1 MTVPHT
7 ADVLVV
13 GGGATGAGVLRD
25 LARRGLRGLLV
36 ERGDY
41 GTGTTGRYHG
51 LLDSGGRYVQKDQVA
66 AHECIVENRVL
77 RRIAPASVED
87 TGGYF
92 VATPD
97 DPEDYVE
104 AFAANCEASGVDCD
118 EIDVPTLLA
127 KEPALTR
134 RIRRAFR
141 VPDGSIEPW
150 QLIDSTLADARLH
163 GSEAL
168 SYQRVVGFDVEGGR
182 IVGATLRSER
192 DGSVSKVWV
201 KFVVSAAGA
210 WAGQIAALANV
221 RVEMTPGKG
230 TMLIYNHR
238 MTDSVVNRCHK
249 SSDGDIMVPV
259 HTVAILG
266 TTDIKVPDPDDYE
279 ITREEVA
286 GLVAEG
292 AKLFPELPRM
302 RILRAY
308 AGVRPLYRAP
318 ASVGGA
324 VGNRAIPRAHA
335 ILDHADQGVD
345 NFVSIVGGKLT
356 THRLMAEETVDAV
369 AAKLGV
375 TEPCTTADE
384 VLPGQPGG
392 HTYWLG
398 HRLADHE
405 KTGGGDADLLCECEL
420 VTRAMADE
428 YLNHHWPCTIDDL
441 RRGTRVGMGPCQGA
455 FCTFRVA
462 GLVAERLDAGVNAD
476 GVEAVEVEAAGA
488 SAATAAA
495 GRVDG
500 HGDGAPPDPRATHA
514 ALADR
519 ALAAFLRER
528 FKGTRPIAQ
537 GRQLQELLMTNGI
550 YIGVLGLDS
559 MATAP
564 AAAGVGAEEPV
575 DAAR

>member
-7 ADVLVV
+7 ADVLVI

-51 LLDSGGRYVQKDQVA
+51 LLHSGGRYVQKDQMA
-66 AHECIVENRVL
+66 ARECITENRVL
-77 RRIAPASVED
+77 RRIAPASVEA

-97 DPEDYVE
+97 DPDDYVE
-104 AFAANCEASGVDCD
+104 AFAANCAASGVDC
-118 EIDVPTLLA
+118 EEVEVGPLLA
-127 KEPALTR
+127 KEPALNR

-150 QLIDSTLADARLH
+150 QLIESTLADARVH
-163 GSEAL
+163 GSEAH
-168 SYQRVVGFDVEGGR
+168 SYHRVIGFDVTGGR
-182 IVGATLRSER
+182 IVAATLRNER
-192 DGSVSKVWV
+192 DGSVTKVWIQ
-201 KFVVSAAGA
+201 FVVSASGA
-210 WAGQIAALANV
+210 WAGQIAGLAGV
-221 RVEMTPGKG
+221 QVEMTPGKG

-238 MTDSVVNRCHK
+238 MTDAVINRCHK

-266 TTDIKVPDPDDYE
+266 TTDIKVPDPDDYD

-292 AKLFPELPRM
+292 SKLFPDLPRL

-308 AGVRPLYRAP
+308 AGVRPLYRPP
-318 ASVGGA
+318 ADATASG
-324 VGNRAIPRAHA
+324 GNRAISRAHA

-369 AAKLGV
+369 TAKMGV
-375 TEPCTTADE
+375 DARCTTADE
-384 VLPGQPGG
+384 VLPGQPSG

-405 KTGGGDADLLCECEL
+405 ETGGGDADLLCECEL
-420 VTRAMADE
+420 VTRKMADE
-428 YLNHHWPCTIDDL
+428 YLDSHWPCTIDDL

-455 FCTFRVA
+455 FCTFRIA
-462 GLVAERLDAGVNAD
+462 GLVAERLDARSASG
-476 GVEAVEVEAAGA
+476 AAPTTD
-488 SAATAAA
+488 ATADANGYAEGSGAA
-495 GRVDG
+495 
-500 HGDGAPPDPRATHA
+500 HA
-514 ALADR
+514 AIADH
-519 ALAAFLRER
+519 ALTDFLRER

-550 YIGVLGLDS
+550 YVGVLGLDS
-559 MATAP
+559 MAGTTAP
-564 AAAGVGAEEPV
+564 ATVPGKEPI